1 MKVKIREKSLVT
13 IDESLRF
20 SEVEINKYPFSTD
33 LPLIFL
39 GEIVNMPEHGIFV
52 GKSGKIYQGYHIW
65 NFRELTENE
74 V

>member
-1 MKVKIREKSLVT
+1 MIKIREKSLVT
-13 IDESLRF
+13 FDETLGF
-20 SEVEINKYPFSTD
+20 TEVEINEYPFSSD

-39 GEIVNMPEHGIFV
+39 GEIANMPEHGIFV

-65 NFRELTENE
+65 NFRELTEDE